1 MANLHVS
8 VSPITNTIYA
18 GSVLKDGMTW
28 GSNKTDVT
36 NEAIGAVARH
46 IEVNGEPITVN
57 LNGTPKYKITVE
69 VLNDK

>member
-18 GSVLKDGMTW
+18 GYVLKDGRTW

-36 NEAIGAVARH
+36 NEAIGSVARH
-46 IEVNGEPITVN
+46 IEVIGEPITVN